1 MPGFDVTGPLGQGSM
16 TGRGLGYCGTGRTA
30 PAGGAVYG
38 RGRGGL
44 PWGGGRGM
52 GFGGGRGRG
61 RGFGFAGFR
70 GAYAGAPAA
79 QDSAW
84 LRDRAS
90 ALEAELQDIKARLS
104 ELDRDS

>member
-1 MPGFDVTGPLGQGSM
+1 
-16 TGRGLGYCGTGRTA
+16 
-30 PAGGAVYG
+30 
-38 RGRGGL
+38 
-44 PWGGGRGM
+44 M